1 MVSALLV
8 SAVNIS
14 AVLGKQRQLL
24 PKIQIETE
32 IKALWKY
39 LLDETNAKI
48 NAAKALSGD

>member
-1 MVSALLV
+1 MVSALHV
-8 SAVNIS
+8 SAVNIA

-32 IKALWKY
+32 VKALWKY

-48 NAAKALSGD
+48 KAAKARSGY